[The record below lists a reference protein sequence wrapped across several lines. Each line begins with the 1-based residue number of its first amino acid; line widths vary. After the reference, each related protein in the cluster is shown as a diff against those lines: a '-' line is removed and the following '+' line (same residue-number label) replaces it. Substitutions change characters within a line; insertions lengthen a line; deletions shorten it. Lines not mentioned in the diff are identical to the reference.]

1 MKPVKLTLTAFGPY
15 AGRTELDLSPF
26 GSSGLFLISGDTGA
40 GKTALFDAITFALY
54 GEVTGSFRSP
64 AMLRSDFAAPTTET
78 SVELVFTHGGRSY
91 RVYRRPEQQRP
102 RLRGTGSPTTLPA
115 RAELIREPEEPV
127 SGAKAV
133 TAAVTA
139 LLGIDAKQ
147 FAQISMIAQNDFAR
161 LLNAPSADRA
171 AILRK
176 VFDTGAYQQ
185 LGAVARTAATQ
196 AGQESDRC
204 NDALVLHLH
213 NLQAAPDSPHVQA
226 LQGLQQEGDPY
237 RTPEALELA
246 GQLVAED
253 EAAAKT
259 LETDCAA
266 LDEGVNARTAEYR
279 AAEAR
284 AGLLARLEAARKG
297 CAALEAEAPARQA
310 RWAEAEARRPR
321 LEELTATL
329 ARLQQMQPRYAALGQ
344 ARAQVRQAETAR
356 AAAAEAL
363 TRATRAEAA
372 LRQTAGKAAEDLAAL
387 GNPDAEI
394 AQAEAR
400 QKTAESLQEQC
411 GRLRQD
417 LTRLDRAQTEM
428 RDRQAVYRQK
438 QAALDEAQA
447 VHARV
452 QRQLNAAR
460 AGLLARDLEEGTP
473 CPVCGATHHPAPA
486 ALPQGAATERD
497 LEEADRL
504 LKAAQATAADASRR
518 AGEAKARYETN
529 RAALYQSAAEFL
541 TRRGKRYTGPA
552 AETLSLADLSA
563 VLDAQAASLR
573 EGLAGLAQQLTEARA
588 RSARRQTLE
597 ARRREAEQQLP
608 AAQQALEAARAA
620 QTGAE
625 TALAAA
631 QAEAKTQAEGLP
643 YPTAAEME
651 QARQTAEAERAAIQ
665 AALDAAQADRQGYD
679 QALAQA
685 RSRVETLTG
694 EAARDADQPTD
705 LDALRAALQ
714 QALDRRTALRA
725 RQQATAARLA
735 ANRDTLAKLRQAQK
749 AAEAAR
755 ARSAVMD
762 NLSRTING
770 NLTGKPKLPFE
781 QYVQAFCF
789 DGVVAA
795 ANQRFTRM
803 TDGQYRLLRRET
815 ADIGAKTA
823 LELDVFDA
831 YTGKTRPVGSLS
843 GGESF
848 LAALSLALG
857 ISDTIQQGAGG
868 VQIDTLFVDEGFGT
882 LDAEALEKAVDT
894 LTGLAGSDKLVG
906 IISHVEALQSR
917 IGRQIEVRKTRA
929 GSTALVRAD

>member
-15 AGRTELDLSPF
+15 AGRTELDLTAF
-26 GSSGLFLISGDTGA
+26 GSGLFLISGDTGA

-91 RVYRRPEQQRP
+91 QVYRRPEQQRP
-102 RLRGTGSPTTLPA
+102 RLRGTGSPTTIPA

-185 LGAVARTAATQ
+185 LGVVARSAATR

-213 NLQAAPDSPHVQA
+213 NLQADPHSPHAGA
-226 LQGLQQEGDPY
+226 LDALQQEADPY
-237 RTPEALELA
+237 RIPEALELA

-253 EAAAKT
+253 QDAARS
-259 LETDCAA
+259 LEEQCTA
-266 LDEGVNARTAEYR
+266 LDAQVTARTAAVQ

-284 AGLLARLEAARKG
+284 LGRLARLAAAPKE
-297 CAALEAEAPARQA
+297 CAGLDAQAPARQA
-310 RWAEAEARRPR
+310 RWAEVEARRPR
-321 LEELTATL
+321 LEECTETLT
-329 ARLQQMQPRYAALGQ
+329 RLRQMQPRYAALQ
-344 ARAQVRQAETAR
+344 KARAQAQAAETAR
-356 AAAAEAL
+356 RTAAETL
-363 TRATRAEAA
+363 TRAGKAEAD
-372 LRQTAGKAAEDLAAL
+372 LREAGQKAAQALEAL

-394 AQAEAR
+394 AQAEAQ
-400 QKTAESLQEQC
+400 QKTAEALQEQC
-411 GRLRQD
+411 TQLRQD
-417 LTRLDRAQTEM
+417 LAQLGRAEEELQDRRT
-428 RDRQAVYRQK
+428 VYRQK
-438 QAALDEAQA
+438 QAALDAAQA
-447 VHARV
+447 SFAQV

-460 AGLLARDLEEGTP
+460 AGLLARELEEGRP

-486 ALPQGAATERD
+486 ALPEGAVTEAD
-497 LEEADRL
+497 LEAADRL
-504 LKAAQATAADASRR
+504 LKAAQTTAADASRR
-518 AGEAKARYETN
+518 AGEAKARYET
-529 RAALYQSAAEFL
+529 RRTALYRSAAAFL

-552 AETLSLADLSA
+552 AETLDPAALAEVLAAQADSLA
-563 VLDAQAASLR
+563 Q
-573 EGLAGLAQQLTEARA
+573 GLAGLAQTLAEARA
-588 RSARRQTLE
+588 RRARRQTLE
-597 ARRREAEQQLP
+597 SRRQQAEAKLPEAR
-608 AAQQALEAARAA
+608 QALEAARTA
-620 QTGAE
+620 QAGAE
-625 TALAAA
+625 AALAAA
-631 QAEAKTQAEGLP
+631 QAEVKAKAEGLP

-651 QARQTAEAERAAIQ
+651 TACRAAEAEIAAIR
-665 AALDAAQADRQGYD
+665 AALDAAEADHKAYD
-679 QALAQA
+679 QALAEA
-685 RSRVETLTG
+685 RSRAKTLTE
-694 EAARDADQPTD
+694 EAADGPAQAPD
-705 LDALRAALQ
+705 LAALKA
-714 QALDRRTALRA
+714 ALAEAEASRA
-725 RQQATAARLA
+725 RLRTGQQATAARLA

-762 NLSRTING
+762 NLNRTING

-795 ANQRFTRM
+795 ANQRFSRM

-917 IGRQIEVRKTRA
+917 ITRQIEVHKTRA